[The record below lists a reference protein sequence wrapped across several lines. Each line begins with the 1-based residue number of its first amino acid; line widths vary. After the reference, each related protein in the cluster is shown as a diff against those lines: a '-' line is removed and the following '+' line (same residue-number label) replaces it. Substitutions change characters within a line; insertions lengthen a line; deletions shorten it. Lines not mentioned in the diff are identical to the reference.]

1 MTQVTQE
8 NLRSILPG
16 KIART
21 IMLISEEEK
30 SSVKNAL
37 LKFYKSSVYKELE
50 IDRQSA
56 GGRVHWNFLRI
67 LRRLDKL
74 RFVIGNLQ
82 ESFQQAMRFFNRHL
96 PAAVHI
102 PLS

>member
-50 IDRQSA
+50 IEQTMRWWQSSLQLFEDFVA
-56 GGRVHWNFLRI
+56 LR
-67 LRRLDKL
+67 
-74 RFVIGNLQ
+74 
-82 ESFQQAMRFFNRHL
+82 
-96 PAAVHI
+96 
-102 PLS
+102 

>member
-1 MTQVTQE
+1 MTLVTQE

-50 IDRQSA
+50 IEQTKRWWQSS
-56 GGRVHWNFLRI
+56 
-67 LRRLDKL
+67 
-74 RFVIGNLQ
+74 LQ
-82 ESFQQAMRFFNRHL
+82 LFEDFEA
-96 PAAVHI
+96 
-102 PLS
+102 LS

>member
-50 IDRQSA
+50 IEQTKRWWQSSLELFEDFEA
-56 GGRVHWNFLRI
+56 LR
-67 LRRLDKL
+67 
-74 RFVIGNLQ
+74 
-82 ESFQQAMRFFNRHL
+82 
-96 PAAVHI
+96 
-102 PLS
+102 

>member
-37 LKFYKSSVYKELE
+37 LNFYKSSVYKELE
-50 IDRQSA
+50 IEQTKRWWQSSLQL
-56 GGRVHWNFLRI
+56 FE
-67 LRRLDKL
+67 D
-74 RFVIGNLQ
+74 FV
-82 ESFQQAMRFFNRHL
+82 A
-96 PAAVHI
+96 
-102 PLS
+102 LS

>member
-1 MTQVTQE
+1 MTQITQE

-50 IDRQSA
+50 IEQTKRWWQSSLQLFEDFVA
-56 GGRVHWNFLRI
+56 LR
-67 LRRLDKL
+67 
-74 RFVIGNLQ
+74 
-82 ESFQQAMRFFNRHL
+82 
-96 PAAVHI
+96 
-102 PLS
+102 

>member
-50 IDRQSA
+50 IEQTKRWWQSSLEIFEDFEA
-56 GGRVHWNFLRI
+56 LR
-67 LRRLDKL
+67 
-74 RFVIGNLQ
+74 
-82 ESFQQAMRFFNRHL
+82 
-96 PAAVHI
+96 
-102 PLS
+102 

>member
-50 IDRQSA
+50 IEQTKRWWQSSLQLFEDFEA
-56 GGRVHWNFLRI
+56 LR
-67 LRRLDKL
+67 
-74 RFVIGNLQ
+74 
-82 ESFQQAMRFFNRHL
+82 
-96 PAAVHI
+96 
-102 PLS
+102 

>member
-50 IDRQSA
+50 IEQTKRWWQSS
-56 GGRVHWNFLRI
+56 LRI
-67 LRRLDKL
+67 LRRLAN
-74 RFVIGNLQ
+74 FTF
-82 ESFQQAMRFFNRHL
+82 S
-96 PAAVHI
+96 
-102 PLS
+102 

>member
-30 SSVKNAL
+30 SSIKNAL

-50 IDRQSA
+50 IEQTKRWWQSSLQL
-56 GGRVHWNFLRI
+56 FE
-67 LRRLDKL
+67 D
-74 RFVIGNLQ
+74 FV
-82 ESFQQAMRFFNRHL
+82 A
-96 PAAVHI
+96 
-102 PLS
+102 LS

>member
-37 LKFYKSSVYKELE
+37 LKFYKSRVYKELE
-50 IDRQSA
+50 IEQTKRWWQSSLQL
-56 GGRVHWNFLRI
+56 FE
-67 LRRLDKL
+67 D
-74 RFVIGNLQ
+74 FV
-82 ESFQQAMRFFNRHL
+82 A
-96 PAAVHI
+96 
-102 PLS
+102 LS

>member
-37 LKFYKSSVYKELE
+37 LKFYKSSVYKKLE
-50 IDRQSA
+50 IEQTKRWWQSSLQL
-56 GGRVHWNFLRI
+56 FE
-67 LRRLDKL
+67 D
-74 RFVIGNLQ
+74 FV
-82 ESFQQAMRFFNRHL
+82 A
-96 PAAVHI
+96 
-102 PLS
+102 LS

>member
-50 IDRQSA
+50 IEQTKRWWQSSLELFEDFVA
-56 GGRVHWNFLRI
+56 LR
-67 LRRLDKL
+67 
-74 RFVIGNLQ
+74 
-82 ESFQQAMRFFNRHL
+82 
-96 PAAVHI
+96 
-102 PLS
+102 

>member
-50 IDRQSA
+50 IEQTKRWWQSSLQL
-56 GGRVHWNFLRI
+56 FE
-67 LRRLDKL
+67 D
-74 RFVIGNLQ
+74 FV
-82 ESFQQAMRFFNRHL
+82 A
-96 PAAVHI
+96 
-102 PLS
+102 LS

>member
-37 LKFYKSSVYKELE
+37 LKFYKSRVYKELE
-50 IDRQSA
+50 IEQTKRWWQSSLELFEDFEA
-56 GGRVHWNFLRI
+56 LR
-67 LRRLDKL
+67 
-74 RFVIGNLQ
+74 
-82 ESFQQAMRFFNRHL
+82 
-96 PAAVHI
+96 
-102 PLS
+102 

>member
-50 IDRQSA
+50 IEQTKRWWQSS
-56 GGRVHWNFLRI
+56 
-67 LRRLDKL
+67 
-74 RFVIGNLQ
+74 LQ
-82 ESFQQAMRFFNRHL
+82 LFEDFEA
-96 PAAVHI
+96 
-102 PLS
+102 LS

>member
-50 IDRQSA
+50 IEQTKRWWQSSLQLFEDFVA
-56 GGRVHWNFLRI
+56 LR
-67 LRRLDKL
+67 
-74 RFVIGNLQ
+74 
-82 ESFQQAMRFFNRHL
+82 
-96 PAAVHI
+96 
-102 PLS
+102 

>member
-50 IDRQSA
+50 IEETKRWWQSSLEL
-56 GGRVHWNFLRI
+56 FE
-67 LRRLDKL
+67 D
-74 RFVIGNLQ
+74 FV
-82 ESFQQAMRFFNRHL
+82 A
-96 PAAVHI
+96 
-102 PLS
+102 LS

>member
-37 LKFYKSSVYKELE
+37 LKFYKSSVYKEIE
-50 IDRQSA
+50 QTKRWWQSS
-56 GGRVHWNFLRI
+56 
-67 LRRLDKL
+67 
-74 RFVIGNLQ
+74 LQ
-82 ESFQQAMRFFNRHL
+82 LFEDFEA
-96 PAAVHI
+96 
-102 PLS
+102 LS

>member
-30 SSVKNAL
+30 TSVKNAL

-50 IDRQSA
+50 IEQTKRWWQSPLQLFEDFVA
-56 GGRVHWNFLRI
+56 LR
-67 LRRLDKL
+67 
-74 RFVIGNLQ
+74 
-82 ESFQQAMRFFNRHL
+82 
-96 PAAVHI
+96 
-102 PLS
+102 

>member
-1 MTQVTQE
+1 MTQVTQG

-50 IDRQSA
+50 IEQTKRWWQSS
-56 GGRVHWNFLRI
+56 
-67 LRRLDKL
+67 
-74 RFVIGNLQ
+74 LQ
-82 ESFQQAMRFFNRHL
+82 LFEDFEA
-96 PAAVHI
+96 
-102 PLS
+102 LS

>member
-50 IDRQSA
+50 IEETKRWWQSSLQLFEDFEA
-56 GGRVHWNFLRI
+56 LR
-67 LRRLDKL
+67 
-74 RFVIGNLQ
+74 
-82 ESFQQAMRFFNRHL
+82 
-96 PAAVHI
+96 
-102 PLS
+102 

>member
-1 MTQVTQE
+1 MKLYQSISQFLKEHHCMTQVTQE

-50 IDRQSA
+50 IEQTKRWWQSSLQL
-56 GGRVHWNFLRI
+56 FE
-67 LRRLDKL
+67 D
-74 RFVIGNLQ
+74 FV
-82 ESFQQAMRFFNRHL
+82 A
-96 PAAVHI
+96 
-102 PLS
+102 LS

>member
-50 IDRQSA
+50 IEQTKR
-56 GGRVHWNFLRI
+56 W
-67 LRRLDKL
+67 
-74 RFVIGNLQ
+74 
-82 ESFQQAMRFFNRHL
+82 
-96 PAAVHI
+96 
-102 PLS
+102 

>member
-50 IDRQSA
+50 IEQTKRWWQSSLEL
-56 GGRVHWNFLRI
+56 FE
-67 LRRLDKL
+67 D
-74 RFVIGNLQ
+74 FV
-82 ESFQQAMRFFNRHL
+82 A
-96 PAAVHI
+96 
-102 PLS
+102 LS

>member
-21 IMLISEEEK
+21 IMVISEEEK

-50 IDRQSA
+50 IEQTKRWWQSSLQL
-56 GGRVHWNFLRI
+56 FE
-67 LRRLDKL
+67 D
-74 RFVIGNLQ
+74 FV
-82 ESFQQAMRFFNRHL
+82 A
-96 PAAVHI
+96 
-102 PLS
+102 LS

>member
-37 LKFYKSSVYKELE
+37 LKFYKSRVYKELE
-50 IDRQSA
+50 IEQTKRWWQSSLQLFEDFVA
-56 GGRVHWNFLRI
+56 LR
-67 LRRLDKL
+67 
-74 RFVIGNLQ
+74 
-82 ESFQQAMRFFNRHL
+82 
-96 PAAVHI
+96 
-102 PLS
+102 

>member
-30 SSVKNAL
+30 SNVKNAL

-50 IDRQSA
+50 IEQTKRWWQSSLQL
-56 GGRVHWNFLRI
+56 FE
-67 LRRLDKL
+67 D
-74 RFVIGNLQ
+74 FV
-82 ESFQQAMRFFNRHL
+82 A
-96 PAAVHI
+96 
-102 PLS
+102 LS

>member
-37 LKFYKSSVYKELE
+37 LKFYKSRVYKELE
-50 IDRQSA
+50 IEQTKRGWQSSLQL
-56 GGRVHWNFLRI
+56 FE
-67 LRRLDKL
+67 D
-74 RFVIGNLQ
+74 FV
-82 ESFQQAMRFFNRHL
+82 A
-96 PAAVHI
+96 
-102 PLS
+102 LS

>member
-50 IDRQSA
+50 VEPTKRWWQSSKELFEDFVA
-56 GGRVHWNFLRI
+56 LR
-67 LRRLDKL
+67 
-74 RFVIGNLQ
+74 
-82 ESFQQAMRFFNRHL
+82 
-96 PAAVHI
+96 
-102 PLS
+102 